1 MKKFNYFYQAMIF
14 FIKRISY
21 WQIMFLIALISS
33 LLIYILL
40 NTLILFNNQYVVILL
55 AVVVTS
61 VVATHLYIGM
71 RSENPMRDSEKIFQ
85 DLYERSVLGIALTDE
100 NGKFVEFNEAFR
112 NICGY
117 SETDLKKLGYWE
129 LTPKKYM
136 ADEALQLDSLNR
148 TGHYGPYEKEY
159 IRKDGSLIP
168 IELNGMLIN
177 GLHGQK
183 YIWSI
188 VKDNTDVKRK
198 MSDLHVAQKNTEA
211 KLIESE
217 ARFISTIEQAAVGF
231 DLITLEGQW
240 LQVNQKICQIVGFS
254 RDELLQ
260 KTFQEITHPDDLKTD
275 LEYVRKML
283 AGEIDTYS
291 MDKRYI
297 RKNGAIV
304 WIRLTVS
311 LHKKLDDS
319 PEYFISVIED
329 ISKSKETENELK
341 RLHLQTESLLSKQI
355 VTQTVMALAHDLN
368 QPLNAAGSYST
379 AALKLLAPD
388 LLDKQKLASVIKMNV
403 DEIQRAGDV
412 LRKLIQSVNRNSESD
427 IRLDLIKLVN
437 ESILLFHDESYG
449 NPVDITIQSSHSTIS
464 VTVKE
469 IFVRKALMNLFRNA
483 QQAMENINDE
493 SHSRQ
498 IIVRINCSDDCI
510 NIVVIDSGFGIST
523 QVEGDLFKPFFS
535 TKADG
540 IGMGL
545 AISRAMIEGCG
556 GKLYYKPVDGKTA
569 FHISLPEKFN
579 AEMIT

>member
-40 NTLILFNNQYVVILL
+40 NTLILFNNQYVVMLL

-231 DLITLEGQW
+231 ALITLEGQW

-449 NPVDITIQSSHSTIS
+449 NRVDITIQSSHSTIS

>member
-1 MKKFNYFYQAMIF
+1 MIF

-21 WQIMFLIALISS
+21 WQIMFLISLISS

-231 DLITLEGQW
+231 ALITL
-240 LQVNQKICQIVGFS
+240 S
-254 RDELLQ
+254 
-260 KTFQEITHPDDLKTD
+260 
-275 LEYVRKML
+275 
-283 AGEIDTYS
+283 
-291 MDKRYI
+291 
-297 RKNGAIV
+297 
-304 WIRLTVS
+304 
-311 LHKKLDDS
+311 
-319 PEYFISVIED
+319 
-329 ISKSKETENELK
+329 
-341 RLHLQTESLLSKQI
+341 
-355 VTQTVMALAHDLN
+355 
-368 QPLNAAGSYST
+368 
-379 AALKLLAPD
+379 
-388 LLDKQKLASVIKMNV
+388 
-403 DEIQRAGDV
+403 
-412 LRKLIQSVNRNSESD
+412 
-427 IRLDLIKLVN
+427 
-437 ESILLFHDESYG
+437 
-449 NPVDITIQSSHSTIS
+449 
-464 VTVKE
+464 
-469 IFVRKALMNLFRNA
+469 
-483 QQAMENINDE
+483 
-493 SHSRQ
+493 
-498 IIVRINCSDDCI
+498 
-510 NIVVIDSGFGIST
+510 
-523 QVEGDLFKPFFS
+523 
-535 TKADG
+535 G
-540 IGMGL
+540 IGFRAKGL
-545 AISRAMIEGCG
+545 RA
-556 GKLYYKPVDGKTA
+556 
-569 FHISLPEKFN
+569 
-579 AEMIT
+579 